1 MDSEEKIQSEF
12 YIAFHNKYP
21 QYRGLLCYN
30 LNNSRNKI
38 DGARNRALG
47 LQPGRSD
54 MTFYWDGKA
63 YFLELKNKIGVQ
75 SIGQKEWQT
84 LIEKNGF
91 YYGIFRTSESLIKF
105 IDQLIYDTL
114 TQKKN

>member
-12 YIAFHNKYP
+12 YIWFHNTYP
-21 QYRGLLCYN
+21 EYRGLLCYN

-54 MTFYWDGKA
+54 MTFYWNGTA
-63 YFLELKNKIGVQ
+63 HFLELKNEIGVQ
-75 SIGQKEWQT
+75 STGQKEWEA
-84 LIEKNGF
+84 LIVKHGF
-91 YYGIFRTSESLIKF
+91 KYGIFKTVDSLKTYIVN
-105 IDQLIYDTL
+105 LIGNKPST
-114 TQKKN
+114 T